1 MLRDSVKKLFEVLVT
16 FRVLPGCL
24 TEIIPFNIF
33 KEKAQNKQ
41 STSAKFWIA
50 ANFPMLYTFKYT

>member
-16 FRVLPGCL
+16 FCILPGCL

-33 KEKAQNKQ
+33 KKKAQNKQ
-41 STSAKFWIA
+41 STSAKF
-50 ANFPMLYTFKYT
+50 